1 MNIFKILE
9 ETLSLNLES
18 VSLSI
23 DDAKD
28 LFNLDDKDF
37 AKQYLLSKGA
47 KEKKL
52 SEKLEIKPCYL
63 GKAGEQHRKE
73 AINLIKNVII
83 DDPLRE
89 NFKTGY
95 DKAAI
100 LLNKN
105 GYRTLKKKRWTQK
118 SVSNFWYHIT
128 VRSKQIIA
136 LSEKKTE
143 KKIVSHSVGTNQS
156 SDIEMISR
164 ILSSNLDPE
173 IKLILVPMF
182 IKKD

>member
-1 MNIFKILE
+1 M
-9 ETLSLNLES
+9 SLNLES
-18 VSLSI
+18 VSLSV

-63 GKAGEQHRKE
+63 GKAGEQYRKE
-73 AINLIKNVII
+73 AVDLIKNVII

-118 SVSNFWYHIT
+118 SVANFWYHVT
-128 VRSKQIIA
+128 VRSKQTTTPA
-136 LSEKKTE
+136 EKKVE
-143 KKIVSHSVGTNQS
+143 KKVEKKAASHSGGVNYS
-156 SDIEMISR
+156 SNIEIISR

-182 IKKD
+182 IKKG

>member
-1 MNIFKILE
+1 MNIFKIRE

-47 KEKKL
+47 KEKKM

-118 SVSNFWYHIT
+118 SVSNFWYHVT
-128 VRSKQIIA
+128 VRSKQTNTA
-136 LSEKKTE
+136 SE

-156 SDIEMISR
+156 PDIEMISR

-182 IKKD
+182 IKKIDLI